1 MGEQM
6 AATPYT
12 SCATGV
18 PLGNG
23 DTAPLAEPLAE
34 AWGGVGCG
42 GAASRSG
49 ESALSMHSIV
59 RRRLTTAVGIGVSG
73 NARSTSATESPN
85 SRRRKGACGT
95 AMPSCT
101 LPDMRLVCALCKLQ
115 SETPACAQCSPVP
128 NVHLNCTQH
137 AFDMETCIKGLS
149 REVR

>member
-101 LPDMRLVCALCKLQ
+101 LSDMRVICVCSSCPCSWWPAAVPTRAKSDALL
-115 SETPACAQCSPVP
+115 SGACRHTAAAIS
-128 NVHLNCTQH
+128 
-137 AFDMETCIKGLS
+137 M
-149 REVR
+149 